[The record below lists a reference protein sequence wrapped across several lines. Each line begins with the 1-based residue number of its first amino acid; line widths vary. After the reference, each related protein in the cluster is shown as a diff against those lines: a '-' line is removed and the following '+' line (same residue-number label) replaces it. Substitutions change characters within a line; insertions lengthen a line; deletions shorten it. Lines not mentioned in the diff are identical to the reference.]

1 MTIFDRHQLAHFWTY
16 QLWIFDFLN
25 RNQVFEAYHSLDS
38 FAWNSLACLCD
49 ESLGEQDIFVM
60 VLSSLRVVND
70 LWMQFKLFLDRLM
83 LLWKM
88 FLEDIL
94 NKAICNFTLSP
105 QNQSH
110 LVYIFNFYDT
120 YQNDAKDH
128 DFWNIGFFRMK
139 LILFTFF
146 NYETL
151 SFLGFMNF
159 HSLFFLHYLKFNI
172 IKN

>member
-1 MTIFDRHQLAHFWTY
+1 
-16 QLWIFDFLN
+16 
-25 RNQVFEAYHSLDS
+25 
-38 FAWNSLACLCD
+38 
-49 ESLGEQDIFVM
+49 
-60 VLSSLRVVND
+60 
-70 LWMQFKLFLDRLM
+70 
-83 LLWKM
+83 M

-94 NKAICNFTLSP
+94 NKAIYNFTLSP

-146 NYETL
+146 NYKTL

-159 HSLFFLHYLKFNI
+159 HSLFFLQIFTPELSVSKIFH
-172 IKN
+172 